1 MAQAYMRGM
10 PVEQDARGSAP
21 LITLFERDDS
31 IAVPLLSQLRMAGY
45 DVRSARTPVELFDIL
60 GKNLVALVLV
70 DLGAATAGRREFW
83 VALDAQRRGR
93 SLQVLTFRFMAPV
106 NDLDL
111 DFEPSARAIA
121 DVEIHGA
128 HEFQRVIDA
137 VHQRAP
143 LYGPP
148 PAAAVSYSP
157 DGAIQ
162 PLGAALG
169 LAPTPYAGQY
179 DGGYGGYGA
188 PASPSQRQGG
198 YASGYGA
205 SYGPAQMPAPGYD
218 DGPFGMATLTPSGP
232 FGAPMV
238 GAGGYNSGPPGGFP
252 PQAFPPQAFPPQSFP
267 PSPSMPPM
275 QGFGAPVPPQYGA
288 PIEQPQFPEGMYA
301 HGGFPQQG
309 SFAPQSQPYGQPGFA
324 QPGSYANGSPFA
336 HPTAANPFSPD
347 VVTSPFAQ
355 PYGSNPFA
363 QDASAPSTPPSPFAH
378 GVGQTANPFGPAGP
392 FGPGGPA
399 AHSGPAAPGF
409 SQPSG
414 PPSWGAGSGGY
425 VAAAPGFAGWPDWR
439 TPDAGP
445 DSLGSDPG
453 VQNMYAG
460 GPHTQAGG
468 YSLPPTPSAPVFQD
482 AWTPPDG
489 ESEMETGA
497 LSEDAFQ
504 QPVGAWSTASPDALR
519 RTSAPQYNTGQ
530 ERPWDAP
537 RVSSGNLG
545 GNLGGS
551 PESNP
556 SGAFGGQPAQRDF
569 DATPYAAQEAPQH
582 TPDVYERSTAT
593 VAAPVSEIDTH
604 ALAQSRTPTETALG
618 SVLVE
623 GALLTPNKLETL
635 RGIQAMLSSAGMPR
649 KLGELAVM
657 FRFLSA
663 DQLLAALLVSRGL
676 VSPQQIASLG
686 QVKQEMAANGME
698 NDLESLLIRF
708 NILPADQLHHL
719 RQELAS

>member
-1 MAQAYMRGM
+1 M
-10 PVEQDARGSAP
+10 EQDARASAP

-60 GKNLVALVLV
+60 GKNLVTLVLV

-93 SLQVLTFRFMAPV
+93 ALQVLTFRYMAPAS
-106 NDLDL
+106 DLDL

-128 HEFQRVIDA
+128 HEFQRVIEA
-137 VHQRAP
+137 VRQRAP
-143 LYGPP
+143 LHGPA

-169 LAPTPYAGQY
+169 MAPTPYSMQFDAAYGAYGVPGTPSQQP
-179 DGGYGGYGA
+179 GYGGYASLGSQA
-188 PASPSQRQGG
+188 PGMAGMP
-198 YASGYGA
+198 GYGSA
-205 SYGPAQMPAPGYD
+205 
-218 DGPFGMATLTPSGP
+218 PSGG
-232 FGAPMV
+232 FAPQ
-238 GAGGYNSGPPGGFP
+238 G
-252 PQAFPPQAFPPQSFP
+252 FP

-275 QGFGAPVPPQYGA
+275 QGHGAPVPA
-288 PIEQPQFPEGMYA
+288 QFSA
-301 HGGFPQQG
+301 HMETTPFPQGAYGPPSVPFGQQPYQQ
-309 SFAPQSQPYGQPGFA
+309 FQQYPPSQPFGQSFPA
-324 QPGSYANGSPFA
+324 QPASPFA
-336 HPTAANPFSPD
+336 HPTAANPFTAEAT
-347 VVTSPFAQ
+347 TSPFAQ

-363 QDASAPSTPPSPFAH
+363 QDMSAPSAPSSSPFAQ
-378 GVGQTANPFGPAGP
+378 GAYSVNPFTPVSHAGP
-392 FGPGGPA
+392 SIP
-399 AHSGPAAPGF
+399 SAP
-409 SQPSG
+409 S
-414 PPSWGAGSGGY
+414 SWGTGSGGY
-425 VAAAPGFAGWPDWR
+425 VADAPGFAGWR

-445 DSLGSDPG
+445 DSFGSDPG
-453 VQNMYAG
+453 AHGMFGAPGQLA
-460 GPHTQAGG
+460 
-468 YSLPPTPSAPVFQD
+468 PTHSAPAFQD

-489 ESEMETGA
+489 ESAMETGA

-504 QPVGAWSTASPDALR
+504 PGANPWAAPTSQPPHTPAHPMPPIPPAAYGS
-519 RTSAPQYNTGQ
+519 Q

-537 RVSSGNLG
+537 RVSSSSPGNHG
-545 GNLGGS
+545 DYS
-551 PESNP
+551 QYPTASE
-556 SGAFGGQPAQRDF
+556 RDF
-569 DATPYAAQEAPQH
+569 AMSSHDLHDAHGGFEA
-582 TPDVYERSTAT
+582 STAT
-593 VAAPVSEIDTH
+593 VATPASALPTH
-604 ALAQSRTPTETALG
+604 TSTPTETALS

-635 RGIQAMLSSAGMPR
+635 RGIQEMLSSVNQPR

-657 FRFLSA
+657 FKFLSS

-686 QVKQEMAANGME
+686 RMKQELAATGMD
-698 NDLESLLIRF
+698 NDLETLLVRF
-708 NILPADQLHHL
+708 NILPAEQLHSL